1 MKEQDIPDLNIFM
14 MCDKLNENA
23 LSDLPS
29 GYHIRNC
36 RQDELELWME
46 FPFDNEEDKINYKD
60 FMENYYNNVYKKY
73 EDKFYKRCLFICDE
87 NDKPITTCFIWKAYG
102 RINTMH
108 WFKTLK
114 EYESKGLG
122 RALLSYIMKPLKDND
137 YPIYL
142 HTQPGSF
149 RAIGLYSDFG
159 FKIVT
164 NKTIGYKNNDY
175 EECLP
180 ILKEFMR
187 KDKFDKLEFVLAPKE
202 FDESAKISKIEEF

>member
-1 MKEQDIPDLNIFM
+1 MREQDIPDLNIFM
-14 MCDKLNENA
+14 MCDRLNEDA

-36 RQDELELWME
+36 RPDELELWME
-46 FPFDNEEDKINYKD
+46 FPFDNQEDKINYKD
-60 FMENYYNNVYKKY
+60 FMKNYYNNVYKKQ
-73 EDKFYKRCLFICDE
+73 EDEFYKRCLFICDK

-114 EYESKGLG
+114 EYENKGLG

-175 EECLP
+175 EECIP

-187 KDKFDKLEFVLAPKE
+187 KDRFDKLEFILAPKE
-202 FDESAKISKIEEF
+202 FDESAKTSKIDEF